1 MSTEQDLNEAQG
13 GGSGLN
19 VELDTFLNLYKDVWT
34 SHDTAEIAYY
44 NEEPGCLHVA
54 VPDLSKTQRS
64 QLQALLKDLTIMTPN
79 AELSRPVEHSGTGSA

>member
-54 VPDLSKTQRS
+54 VPASFK
-64 QLQALLKDLTIMTPN
+64 N
-79 AELSRPVEHSGTGSA
+79 AKKPTSGVVKGFNDNDV